1 MAAPRIIGLTF
12 DLREEQVA
20 HEGAPPDFYA
30 EFDSR
35 ANIDHLER
43 AITSLGYEVVRLGS
57 IDRLAAFLSSGGR
70 VDLVFNMAEGRWGR
84 SREGQVPALLEAFG
98 IPYTGS
104 DPLAASICLDKSM
117 TKRLWQAAGLP
128 TAPFALVESVE
139 GCDAALDTLNFPLF
153 AKPAYEGA
161 SKGIDEGSIIRSP
174 DALRAR
180 VGHLLPL
187 YRQPVLV
194 ESYLPG
200 AEYTVGILGGGATA
214 RAVGAIRVKAVS
226 ASGVNGFYDK
236 EHWEGLIDDHFTP
249 VETPELAQQ
258 LCALAL
264 DGYRAL
270 GCQDIGRVD
279 LRCDADDQPQLLEVN
294 PVPGFHPTHAAI
306 TTIGRFAGM
315 RYETMVAEV
324 ILHAARRWELS

>member
-12 DLREEQVA
+12 DLREEQIA
-20 HEGAPPDFYA
+20 YDGAPPDFYA

-43 AITSLGYEVVRLGS
+43 AIASLGYQVVRLGS
-57 IDRLAAFLSSGGR
+57 AQKLAAFLSGGGR

-84 SREGQVPALLEAFG
+84 SREGQVPSLLEAFG

-104 DPLAASICLDKSM
+104 DPLAASICLDKAL
-117 TKRLWQAAGLP
+117 TKRLWQCAGLP
-128 TAPFALVESVE
+128 TAPFALIETLDD
-139 GCDAALDTLNFPLF
+139 CDAALKALDRFPLF

-161 SKGIDEGSIIRSP
+161 SKGIDDGAIIASAE
-174 DALRAR
+174 ALRAR
-180 VGHLLPL
+180 VGALLRL

-194 ESYLPG
+194 ETYLPG
-200 AEYTVGILGGGATA
+200 AEYTVGVLGGGVAA

-226 ASGVNGFYDK
+226 ASGVNGFHDK
-236 EHWEGLIDDHFTP
+236 ENWEGLIDDHFTP
-249 VETPELAQQ
+249 VEPPELAQA

-264 DGYRAL
+264 DGYRTL

-279 LRCDADDQPQLLEVN
+279 LRCDAEGRPQLLEVN

-315 RYETMVAEV
+315 SYEAMVAEV
-324 ILHAARRWELS
+324 ILHAARRWGL